1 MMLFIIWEDD
11 LLYLCEDKSSDDFT
25 VKIYANG
32 FLLIFNS
39 YSAFVLATLLLEDKE
54 TLFLCSA

>member
-1 MMLFIIWEDD
+1 MMLFIFWEDD

-39 YSAFVLATLLLEDKE
+39 YSAFVLATLLLEDRE
-54 TLFLCSA
+54 TFFLCSA